1 MGIAR
6 ISKACRITQTN
17 TMKTTPVSNFALF
30 LSCSLSGLGCITS
43 AIAYWSE
50 EGSLWMLPTM
60 FFGLG
65 FTVLLLAVIKKG
77 F

>member
-43 AIAYWSE
+43 VIAHWSE
-50 EGSLWMLPTM
+50 VGSLWMLPTM

-65 FTVLLLAVIKKG
+65 FTTLLVAVIKKG